1 MRSPDGVD
9 LALYT
14 DGPQDAPVVL
24 AVHGYP
30 DDHTVWSQVVPLLAD
45 DYRVVTYDVRGAGRS
60 GEPTDPGGYRTDRL
74 VADLLA
80 VADAVTAD
88 SGGGPVHLLA
98 HDWGSVQAWQAV
110 SEHPDRFASFT
121 SISGPHLAHL
131 ARFRGKGRLRQ
142 LAKSWYIGFF
152 QLPRLPELAWRS
164 GVAGGAIA
172 RREGVPVPATRDGI
186 NGLELYRAN
195 IGGSHGEGR
204 TTVPTQVLAPT
215 RDRYLTTELLASAP
229 GVRLREIAG
238 GHWLP
243 RERPDVVARC
253 VRELIAEVGDSR
265 VRNQGLAGIA
275 DPTPTSPP
283 LPTRESPTS
292 DTRVP
297 RSGHASRT
305 SRWSGKIVLVTGA
318 ASGIGKAVAEGF
330 TARGATVVGV
340 DRAPGC
346 DFQVDVSDAAAM
358 EKLADDVCARVGVPD
373 VVVNNAGIAVS
384 GPFLAH
390 SAQDWQDIVDV
401 NLMGVVHGCRLFAA
415 RMVERGEGGHLV
427 NVASAAAFTP
437 TSFLPAYCTTKSAVL
452 MLSECLRAE
461 LAAHDI
467 GVTALCPGFLP
478 TNIGAS
484 ARFVGVDDAAAEQR
498 RVDRLLKR
506 RPYRLE
512 KVADAVITAVER
524 NRPVQLL
531 TVESRIA
538 RVLPPAVLRRV
549 ARLPVPNL

>member
-9 LALYT
+9 LALHAE
-14 DGPQDAPVVL
+14 GPPDAPAVL

-30 DDHTVWSQVVPLLAD
+30 DDHTVWAGVVPLLAD
-45 DYRVVTYDVRGAGRS
+45 EFRVVTYDVRGAGAS
-60 GEPTDPGGYRTDRL
+60 GAPPDRAGYRIERL

-80 VADAVTAD
+80 VADEV
-88 SGGGPVHLLA
+88 SPGLPVHLLA

-110 SEHPDRFASFT
+110 AEHPDRFATFT
-121 SISGPHLAHL
+121 SISGPSLAHL
-131 ARFRGKGRLRQ
+131 ARFRGRGRLRQ

-152 QLPRLPELAWRS
+152 QLPKLPELAWRM
-164 GVAGGAIA
+164 GVMGRAVA
-172 RREGVPVPATRDGI
+172 RREGVPRPAQRDGI

-195 IGGSHGEGR
+195 MTGVRGDGR

-215 RDRYLTTELLASAP
+215 RDRYLTRELLASAARFAP
-229 GVRLREIAG
+229 DLRFREIAS

-253 VRELIAEVGDSR
+253 VREHIAATSDS
-265 VRNQGLAGIA
+265 
-275 DPTPTSPP
+275 
-283 LPTRESPTS
+283 RESPTS
-292 DTRVP
+292 DARVG
-297 RSGHASRT
+297 RR
-305 SRWSGKIVLVTGA
+305 RWAGKVVLVTGA

-330 TARGATVVGV
+330 ERRGATVVTV

-346 DFQVDVSDAAAM
+346 TFQVDVTDVAAM
-358 EKLADDVCARVGVPD
+358 ERLAEEVCAGTGVPD

-401 NLMGVVHGCRLFAA
+401 NLVGVVHGCRIFGA
-415 RMVERGEGGHLV
+415 RMAERGEGGHLV

-437 TSFLPAYCTTKSAVL
+437 TSFLPAYSATKAAVL
-452 MLSECLRAE
+452 MLSECLRAD
-461 LAAHDI
+461 LASENI

-478 TNIGAS
+478 TNIAGS
-484 ARFVGVDDAAAEQR
+484 ARFVGVDDPAAEQR
-498 RVDRLLKR
+498 RTDRLLKR

-512 KVADAVITAVER
+512 KVADAVVRAVER
-524 NRPVQLL
+524 NRPVQLVTAEARL
-531 TVESRIA
+531 ARVTPPPILRRIA
-538 RVLPPAVLRRV
+538 AL
-549 ARLPVPNL
+549 ARP